1 MPPATYVSK
10 FLSPSSNNNISSNGN
25 SNSNSNSNKSHSVRR
40 SLKRK
45 SIGGVSTRVVACGK
59 DKGEF
64 KKPDLRPH
72 YPSFGTMGLI
82 QPPTTATQS
91 YSHGSPITMDTSNMD
106 DRRDSLQDPP
116 EPGQHGYHPVYGLR
130 KSQSMGK
137 SSGAAGGSGGKGPFS
152 NAGVPPRMAFSPSPS
167 KPPALFLDPNLPAPP
182 PICTNSSLSMN
193 RDSPTTT
200 TTTSG
205 STPSTVN
212 TAYSIPFGYDGMG
225 VAPLSVVTKSFG
237 AGSSGAGGQST
248 GASTP
253 PVGEPLRE
261 SSSTARF
268 KELIKRNVG
277 LSASTAYPNPV
288 AATASTNSSP
298 IVGGTGLLTAP
309 NGGPKTTSASTGA
322 IGDLVSG
329 YEQPSSMFS
338 VSRMTGRKKKLTKK
352 QLSDNGSPLSDEED
366 MPLSMRDP
374 KQRKKQK
381 KLQQQEQQQLLPEP
395 SVRHH
400 RLVASQALRDAR
412 ESNLDHNVLIVE
424 LEPLPTK
431 FVEAITGLSGG
442 SPMTATFPSTKTS
455 TMQSSTSVA
464 AANLMM
470 FPLLPMMANIIP
482 SSTMASGTGSIAS
495 SSVYSSIQ
503 QQQQQ
508 QQRYQS
514 STWRSPRPLRVNGVN
529 PLSERNFLFKSY
541 QNSKFQGHYAFR
553 IHGDQLEFGKL
564 PSSFEQACSQ
574 YFREVDIAYRLLEKQ
589 AKGWRDLRKEALAKR
604 EKLEEKYWQR
614 MAKYE
619 RRGPASSTSRDRSQ
633 ERRDQEQKQEQK
645 EKERSWETPSSQGED
660 YERSNNS
667 CSFPSRST
675 SRTGTRSRSSSV
687 SQLETGST
695 SSLPTFG
702 MTKDESSSSSTELLL
717 DRHPLLDSE
726 NRLTQSPTISNNIS
740 QEDFRQFPF
749 GSNLHRS
756 NSTGNGGGQVRGY
769 SEPVHPQEPLL
780 MLDDEVQ
787 DINNPS
793 PEPYWDIENFLDD
806 HNLPLWRQKELREE
820 QLMQWAMDD
829 DYWQKVECEHSIEAQ
844 EAQHGLELGLLE
856 LIKSVEYE
864 LFDSINQVEILNEN
878 RDAAFF
884 SIANA
889 CRTNVMYLE
898 SPSLKLKYEFLN
910 WIAISLMDHGEPDL
924 QEEAR
929 REAAMD
935 AFLKPGTLDLKSFE
949 LDNRLDEQ
957 VKCQGKTE
965 KDLLLDLTKTRL
977 SLLNEKMRQKREE
990 TMETMKQLED
1000 VLSQLDNLDE
1010 SAKNLSTTLLGAI
1023 ESHEVQTALQPSP
1036 ATGLTLAQTVDSK
1049 IKDVNER
1056 IVVCARI
1063 MGAARFNLNRLK
1075 YEIELEQ
1082 RSIRLFRQYKIAIAI
1097 VSISVLTFFWLLYH
1111 RRHTAATAASAL
1123 ASAHS
1128 VTGSQSTP
1136 GFTLGSPSFSLA
1148 RIVFGGGGGEP
1159 LHQHPV

>member
-1 MPPATYVSK
+1 
-10 FLSPSSNNNISSNGN
+10 
-25 SNSNSNSNKSHSVRR
+25 
-40 SLKRK
+40 
-45 SIGGVSTRVVACGK
+45 
-59 DKGEF
+59 
-64 KKPDLRPH
+64 
-72 YPSFGTMGLI
+72 
-82 QPPTTATQS
+82 
-91 YSHGSPITMDTSNMD
+91 MD

-137 SSGAAGGSGGKGPFS
+137 SSGAAGGSGGSKSKKGLATRLRKLRHRRGSRDSAKSQHSTSSESDSDISAEGPFS

-212 TAYSIPFGYDGMG
+212 TAYSIPFGYGGMG

-400 RLVASQALRDAR
+400 RLFLPHLHRHHRHHHRHHRHHHLYSQLQQLRGQDGQGDKPILFRVASQALRDAR

-508 QQRYQS
+508 QQKYQS

-756 NSTGNGGGQVRGY
+756 NSTGSGGGQVRGY

-820 QLMQWAMDD
+820 QLMQWAVDD

-889 CRTNVMYLE
+889 SRTNVMYLE